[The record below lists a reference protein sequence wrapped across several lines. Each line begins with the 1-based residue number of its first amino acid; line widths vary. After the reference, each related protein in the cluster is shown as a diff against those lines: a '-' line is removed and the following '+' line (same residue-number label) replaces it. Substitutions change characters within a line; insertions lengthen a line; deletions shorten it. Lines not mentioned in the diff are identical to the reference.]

1 MDPAILKQMLAAQ
14 AEGLNPAAQELL
26 RETGGTD
33 NVSTDPQALM
43 AALGQQSPAAA
54 AVLQMML
61 ARRASPAPVSE
72 CVIIDGVAQEIS
84 AAMVEG
90 LTARLNAGAEEIT
103 RLTAEL
109 QAAAEELTLLQERS
123 DLLADA
129 LGACSLCWGE
139 DGHCRACRGHGQP
152 GRSIPDQRLFE
163 EFVLPAVRL
172 LRASRQRP
180 TVVTPLAPVTNRPA
194 AVEPTPI
201 RQISQ

>member
-14 AEGLNPAAQELL
+14 TEGMNPAAQELL
-26 RETGGTD
+26 REIGGTE
-33 NVSTDPQALM
+33 NAATDPQALM

-61 ARRASPAPVSE
+61 ARRAAPKPVSE
-72 CVIIDGVAQEIS
+72 CVVIGGVAQEIS
-84 AAMVEG
+84 AEMVEE
-90 LTARLNAGAEEIT
+90 LMARLNAGAEEIA
-103 RLTAEL
+103 RLTGEL
-109 QAAAEELTLLQERS
+109 QTTTDELNVLRDRS

-129 LGACSLCWGE
+129 LGACALCWGQ
-139 DGHCRACRGHGQP
+139 DGHCRACRGHGLP
-152 GRSIPDQRLFE
+152 GRSIPDQKLFE

-172 LRASRQRP
+172 LRASQQRP